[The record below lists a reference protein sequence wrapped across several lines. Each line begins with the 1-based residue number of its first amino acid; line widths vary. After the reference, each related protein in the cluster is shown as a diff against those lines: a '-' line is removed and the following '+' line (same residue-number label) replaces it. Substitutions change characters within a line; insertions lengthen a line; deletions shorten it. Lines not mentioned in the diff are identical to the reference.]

1 MHANR
6 REFERR
12 RAIVI
17 GGSMAGLLTARVLSD
32 HFEEVKIIER
42 DILPAGAAQRRGV
55 PQGRHTHGL
64 LAGGRE
70 ALEKLFPGFSQA
82 LVEAGCVTGDVVR
95 DLRWFV
101 EGGRLAGPT
110 SGLNA
115 LFVSRPMLEAA
126 VRELTLAL
134 PNVRVYE
141 SALVTG
147 LAASEDGSRVTGI
160 RTGTETLTADL
171 VVDTTGRGSHSPQW
185 LARLGYDCPE
195 VETVQ
200 AEIRYTTRLFR
211 RHPNALGGSLGAII
225 TATPQG
231 KRGGVMIAQ
240 EGDRWIVTLTGRFG
254 HHAPEELEGF
264 IEFARTLP
272 GSDIYDVIRQ
282 AEPIGEGL
290 SAKFPASIRRRYEK
304 LSRFPAAYL
313 VVGDAIC
320 SFNPVYGQGMSVAA
334 LEALELEKC
343 LEEKSGDLA
352 AQFFARAR
360 RVVDIPWSIAAGN
373 DLRMPEAVGRR
384 TARVRFVN
392 WYISKLHQAGH
403 ADPACALAFHRVG
416 NLIALPPSIMRPRI
430 AMRVLR
436 YNLAGRHA
444 PPLQNRAIAPAG

>member
-1 MHANR
+1 MKLAG
-6 REFERR
+6 FERK
-12 RAIVI
+12 RAIVV
-17 GGSMAGLLTARVLSD
+17 GGSMAGLLAARVLSN

-42 DILPAGAAQRRGV
+42 DILPAGVGQRRGV

-70 ALEKLFPGFSQA
+70 ALEKLFPGFSEA

-110 SGLNA
+110 SGLHA

-147 LAASEDGSRVTGI
+147 LVASQDGRRVTGI
-160 RTGTETLTADL
+160 RTGTETLPADL
-171 VVDTTGRGSHSPQW
+171 VVDATGRGSHSPQW
-185 LARLGYDCPE
+185 LARLGYDGPE

-200 AEIRYTTRLFR
+200 AEIKYTTRIFR
-211 RHPNALGGSLGAII
+211 RQSNALGGALGAIV

-240 EGDRWIVTLTGRFG
+240 EGNRWIVTLTGRFG
-254 HHAPEELEGF
+254 HQAPEELEGF

-272 GSDIYDVIRQ
+272 GPDIYDVIRQ

-290 SAKFPASIRRRYEK
+290 SARFPASIRKRYEK
-304 LSRFPAAYL
+304 LSRFPAGYL

-334 LEALELEKC
+334 LEALELEEC
-343 LEEKSGDLA
+343 LKENPADLA
-352 AQFFARAR
+352 ARFFARAR
-360 RVVDIPWSIAAGN
+360 AVVDIPWSIAAGN

-384 TARVRFVN
+384 TARV
-392 WYISKLHQAGH
+392 
-403 ADPACALAFHRVG
+403 
-416 NLIALPPSIMRPRI
+416 
-430 AMRVLR
+430 
-436 YNLAGRHA
+436 
-444 PPLQNRAIAPAG
+444 